1 MSAPVVWVVGAS
13 GLLGASVVRA
23 LGGKAWRP
31 ERPIGWGDD
40 GRLERDFREAIAA
53 FATRTLSDGAGAW
66 AICYCAGAGVV
77 GTSAAALMAET
88 NALRLF
94 LEVLSAEF
102 RLMALPGTMVLAS
115 SAGGVYGGSLECPI
129 TEATDPEPISDYG
142 RAKLEQ
148 ERMLCSWASRRSPPV
163 GILVARFANLYG
175 AGQRLDKQQGL
186 ISHLSRCL
194 IFNTPVHIYVS
205 LDTIRDYLFAE
216 DAGRQLVA
224 GLRRLAC
231 ESRGEPLQVTKI
243 YASER
248 EVSIAGLLGIFR
260 HISRRRLRVIC
271 GLHPGSALQPRRLQF
286 RSRVWR
292 TWDDEGGRQIELA
305 EGINQVYRDQLAL
318 FRRGLLPPP
327 SHPRATVFRPP
338 STRTSR

>member
-1 MSAPVVWVVGAS
+1 MSAPTVWVVGAS

-23 LGGKAWRP
+23 LGGTSWRP
-31 ERPIGWGDD
+31 DQPIAWGDD
-40 GRLERDFREAIAA
+40 GRLERDFREDLAA
-53 FATRTLSDGAGAW
+53 FATRTLSDRAGAW

-77 GTSAAALMAET
+77 GTSAAALTAET

-94 LEVLSAEF
+94 LDLLSAES
-102 RLMALPGTMVLAS
+102 RLMALPGYMVLAS
-115 SAGGVYGGSLECPI
+115 SAGGVYGGSRVCPI

-148 ERMLCSWASRRSPPV
+148 ERMLCSWASRRSPSV
-163 GILVARFANLYG
+163 GILVARLANLYG
-175 AGQRLDKQQGL
+175 AGQRLDKPQGL

-194 IFNTPVHIYVS
+194 IFNAPVHVYVS

-224 GLRRLAC
+224 GLRRLMG
-231 ESRGEPLQVTKI
+231 ESSGEQITKI

-248 EVSIAGLLGIFR
+248 EISIAGLLGIFR
-260 HISRRRLRVIC
+260 RISRRRLRVIC

-286 RSRVWR
+286 RSHVWR
-292 TWDDEGGRQIELA
+292 TQDDAGAEGRQIELV
-305 EGINQVYRDQLAL
+305 EGINQVYRAQLAL
-318 FRRGLLPPP
+318 FRRGVLPPP
-327 SHPRATVFRPP
+327 LPPRAVAFGSP
-338 STRTSR
+338 SNRANR